1 MPSVPGLY
9 ETDARRNVLGDF
21 IVKCVVQFIAV
32 FNRERASFSGVFVQ
46 YYVWE
51 MRRSIT
57 VSP

>member
-46 YYVWE
+46 YYV
-51 MRRSIT
+51 
-57 VSP
+57 